1 VLVGVVDDGVEYT
14 HSEFQGAYRT
24 DIDEDYGGGD
34 SDAAPGSGDSH
45 GTAVAGLIGAR
56 NDGVGTVGVAFGSGL
71 TGYRI
76 FGGTVTDSE
85 YRDVYRHHS
94 DGVDIFSNSWGYNGV
109 FHDDFDGNNFAAA
122 GLGIN
127 EAVAQGRDGLGS
139 VILFAAGNDRQA
151 RKWY

>member
-1 VLVGVVDDGVEYT
+1 MLVGVVDDGVEYT

-45 GTAVAGLIGAR
+45 GTAVAGLIG
-56 NDGVGTVGVAFGSGL
+56 
-71 TGYRI
+71 YRI

-109 FHDDFDGNNFAAA
+109 FCDDFDGNNFAAA